1 MCKADTPG
9 VPGTSKPQTQF
20 NHTMAPAM
28 PASVT
33 AHIVSYLEL
42 MPGVLATPATL
53 EAMLKH
59 IKDDRFVMT
68 GGGTST
74 APEHG
79 VIMAIKNY
87 NTPKICLSVEVRG
100 PYIEEGEDNIW
111 ASDYLTSE
119 EYPVTHDG
127 LMRAIVESKQT
138 IADHRKRGI
147 CPTCAT
153 RTHPRR
159 RLKGPGM
166 PRCCGCSLGD
176 MMGI

>member
-1 MCKADTPG
+1 
-9 VPGTSKPQTQF
+9 
-20 NHTMAPAM
+20 M

-59 IKDDRFVMT
+59 IKNDRLVMT
-68 GGGTST
+68 GGGTRT

-79 VIMAIKNY
+79 VVMQIKNY
-87 NTPKICLSVEVRG
+87 NTQKLCLPVEVRG
-100 PYIEEGEDNIW
+100 PYIEEGEEDIW

-119 EYPVTHDG
+119 EYPLTQDG
-127 LMRAIVESKQT
+127 LLRAIVESKET
-138 IADHRKRGI
+138 IADIRKRGL
-147 CPTCAT
+147 CPTCEADEP
-153 RTHPRR
+153 PRK

-166 PRCCGCSLGD
+166 PKCCGCSLGD
-176 MMGI
+176 MMGV